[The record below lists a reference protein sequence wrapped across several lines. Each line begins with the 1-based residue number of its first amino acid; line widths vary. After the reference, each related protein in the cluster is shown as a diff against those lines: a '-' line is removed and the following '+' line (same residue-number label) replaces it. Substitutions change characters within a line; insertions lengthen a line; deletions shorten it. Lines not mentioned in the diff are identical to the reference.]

1 MPAQILLF
9 KQQNNR
15 IRVDTHYLPSV
26 GYGCNHYYTDFMP
39 GHPLGVGGSD
49 GYYAAYIYNPA
60 IPEAEGISAAVED
73 SISINDNNVIICDW
87 REIIYQM
94 AKDYRKH
101 NHEDDFYV
109 QVRKNNGRDLN
120 GEWRYPNGITSYE
133 PFYID
138 LEGFWRQLYCPP
150 GLGGGDMKDV
160 IMKDQDLYWAIALP
174 DGDYNLGAKVAL
186 DDLPRTAIVH
196 AVRKMTFDATKY
208 VGKNDDPSQDKYY
221 DVKTVDKYL
230 IINDKYDNDKKTL
243 ILTFSETTSYG
254 DYSETGWNQ
263 AVTSSPETLNFWFD
277 MMDNGSDL
285 ANHYSIQTI
294 GDRAK
299 SVNDN
304 SIKAIYFREVP
315 TVIFTNNIQTQE
327 RKSGYV
333 YMQLGAFDTHDLFV
347 VSTQGKCAQ
356 DVLDENLF
364 KHSYCTE
371 TVSLTAVPIYHL
383 EPNTRIYIQDD
394 NSKVS
399 GEYIVSRISLPLT
412 YNGTMTISAI
422 KAVERIY

>member
-1 MPAQILLF
+1 ML
-9 KQQNNR
+9 QQ
-15 IRVDTHYLPSV
+15 
-26 GYGCNHYYTDFMP
+26 
-39 GHPLGVGGSD
+39 
-49 GYYAAYIYNPA
+49 YYAQLQQEHKIINTNSANYNDMYK
-60 IPEAEGISAAVED
+60 VET
-73 SISINDNNVIICDW
+73 I
-87 REIIYQM
+87 
-94 AKDYRKH
+94 
-101 NHEDDFYV
+101 
-109 QVRKNNGRDLN
+109 
-120 GEWRYPNGITSYE
+120 
-133 PFYID
+133 
-138 LEGFWRQLYCPP
+138 
-150 GLGGGDMKDV
+150 
-160 IMKDQDLYWAIALP
+160 
-174 DGDYNLGAKVAL
+174 
-186 DDLPRTAIVH
+186 
-196 AVRKMTFDATKY
+196 
-208 VGKNDDPSQDKYY
+208 
-221 DVKTVDKYL
+221 DKYL

-333 YMQLGAFDTHDLFV
+333 YMQLGAFDTQDLFV
-347 VSTQGKCAQ
+347 ISTQGKCAQ

-371 TVSLTAVPIYHL
+371 AVSITALPVYHL
-383 EPNTRIYIQDD
+383 QPNTRIYIRDN
-394 NSKVS
+394 NSKID
-399 GEYIVSRISLPLT
+399 GEYIVSRITLPLT

-422 KAVERIY
+422 KAVEKIY